1 MANLLDIRVFPDPVL
16 RAPTKPVE
24 DFGPSLQAFLEDL
37 WHTMYVRDG
46 VGLAAPQVGVS
57 QKITVVDVQGQKFVL
72 VNPVILER
80 EGEAVAEE
88 GCLSFP
94 GIFVPVTRPA
104 RIRLRFQDATG
115 RPVEMEARDFLAR
128 VFSHE
133 IDHLNGRLL
142 IDQVSPLRRQF
153 IKRKL
158 QKREEETS

>member
-1 MANLLDIRVFPDPVL
+1 M
-16 RAPTKPVE
+16 
-24 DFGPSLQAFLEDL
+24 
-37 WHTMYVRDG
+37 
-46 VGLAAPQVGVS
+46 GVS

-133 IDHLNGRLL
+133 IDHLNGIVFVDHLSQLKQGR
-142 IDQVSPLRRQF
+142 
-153 IKRKL
+153 IKSKL
-158 QKREEETS
+158 AKQARVTA

>member
-1 MANLLDIRVFPDPVL
+1 M
-16 RAPTKPVE
+16 
-24 DFGPSLQAFLEDL
+24 
-37 WHTMYVRDG
+37 
-46 VGLAAPQVGVS
+46 
-57 QKITVVDVQGQKFVL
+57 
-72 VNPVILER
+72 
-80 EGEAVAEE
+80 
-88 GCLSFP
+88 
-94 GIFVPVTRPA
+94 TRPA